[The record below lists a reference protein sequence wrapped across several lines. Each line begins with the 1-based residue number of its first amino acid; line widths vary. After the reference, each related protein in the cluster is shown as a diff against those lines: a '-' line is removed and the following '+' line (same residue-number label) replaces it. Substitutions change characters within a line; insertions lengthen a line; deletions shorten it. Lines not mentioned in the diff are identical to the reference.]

1 MKVIKAGHQILTPES
16 VTKHIERIARVC
28 YKSEDKIS
36 EGTDIKMVRSLINRQ
51 HMAMLEHSSICVEV
65 DALTYYEIWN
75 TVDYFRT
82 HTFESSNRSREKRP
96 ERMYLRMTDLKVCDD
111 REMCAHDANG
121 GTIRYLISGN
131 IRAWYEAMVQFVKH
145 EGFPMH
151 VYTVLEDATGG
162 PEGVFKYMDR
172 NDPNGEMFTIY
183 DVEDL
188 NERPR
193 WAKLVPDITVLTP
206 GERWIHEDISVLF
219 QVDRGVTHE
228 MVRMRDC
235 SFAQES
241 TRYCNYSNGKFGSE
255 ITVIEPCFWK
265 EGTLE
270 YHEWYESCLA
280 DERRYVHLVNDLHAQ
295 PQQARTVLPQSTKAE
310 IVMTTNLR
318 EWWHILNLRACDT
331 TGPAHPQMKEVM
343 VPLLKDFL
351 ANPEISTFF
360 GDLKLPA

>member
-1 MKVIKAGHQILTPES
+1 MRVIKAGHQILTPES

-28 YKSEDKIS
+28 YKSEDKIGD
-36 EGTDIKMVRSLINRQ
+36 GTDIKMIRSLIGRQ

-65 DALTYYEIWN
+65 DELTYREIYD
-75 TVDYFRT
+75 TVEYLKN
-82 HTFESSNRSREKRP
+82 HTFDGKDSAYDKRP
-96 ERMYLRMTDLKVCDD
+96 MRCYLRFTEQDVCSD
-111 REMCAHDANG
+111 RRMCEHDANG
-121 GTIRYLISGN
+121 VVRRLVSGN
-131 IRAWYEAMVQFVKH
+131 IRAWYETMVNFIKE
-145 EGFPMH
+145 EGFPLH
-151 VYTVLEDATGG
+151 VYEVLESVTGG
-162 PEGVFKYMDR
+162 PDGVFKDIEKY
-172 NDPNGEMFTIY
+172 DPNLEMFTVY
-183 DVEDL
+183 DEKDL
-188 NERPR
+188 EENPR
-193 WAKLVPDITVLTP
+193 WCNLVPDTTVLTK
-206 GERWIHEDISVLF
+206 GERWVHEDISILF
-219 QVDRGVTHE
+219 HVDRGVTHE

-295 PQQARTVLPQSTKAE
+295 PQQARTVLPQSTKAD

-318 EWWHILNLRACDT
+318 EWWHILNLRACDA

-343 VPLLKDFL
+343 VPVLHDFQ
-351 ANPEISTFF
+351 ANETINVFF
-360 GDLKLPA
+360 NDLKLPA